1 MIDFQILMTGI
12 LLVSI
17 LTSLTTEAIKK
28 LINNDNNKSN
38 NLIAVGCSV
47 VLSIAVSVCYV
58 LLNNLTF
65 TNEVI
70 ISTVIMVFFSFLCST
85 LGYDKVIQTLAQM
98 KKKDDKEV

>member
-28 LINNDNNKSN
+28 LVNDETKCN

-70 ISTVIMVFFSFLCST
+70 ISSLTSSRAGFSFWSIL
-85 LGYDKVIQTLAQM
+85 
-98 KKKDDKEV
+98 

>member
-28 LINNDNNKSN
+28 LVNDENKSN

-65 TNEVI
+65 TNYFYCNYDI
-70 ISTVIMVFFSFLCST
+70 FQFFVR
-85 LGYDKVIQTLAQM
+85 YARV
-98 KKKDDKEV
+98 